1 LVGGFSLEVE
11 ELEELEEVK
20 EVQAEDADADA
31 SAIAKDWAG
40 LLRSGMLS
48 QTL

>member
-31 SAIAKDWAG
+31 SAIAKD
-40 LLRSGMLS
+40 
-48 QTL
+48 